1 MALVLYVYCN
11 LFFQWLLRKPECAS
25 YMGSIGKDEFGET
38 LEKKAR
44 AGGVN
49 VCYQK
54 QDEHPT
60 GK

>member
-1 MALVLYVYCN
+1 
-11 LFFQWLLRKPECAS
+11 
-25 YMGSIGKDEFGET
+25 MGSIGKDEFGAT

-60 GK
+60 GKVLFHVLKKEDLD